1 MKTIIQSIIGLLA
14 CGAINIQAAD
24 YYAAQNGQTPA
35 SPYNTWAKAASN
47 IQDAV
52 NAAGTYDTV
61 WIGAGRY
68 TVPPN
73 ATNYHGTN
81 VVFINRSLNLQSSNG
96 VPGDTIID
104 GNSTNRGIAIIS
116 SARWALKGLVISNCF
131 ATNWGGG
138 IYNLPVAGTGTLQ
151 NCVVTDNSVGWGTA
165 AEGGG
170 MWADVLGAINYV
182 MSNSVFRNNRA
193 LSNPPST
200 QYGRAGAALLGAYT
214 GGGGTFTDCL
224 FENNSAG
231 GRAGAIYLG
240 YESKKFIFD
249 RCIIR
254 GNRTEYA
261 INAIYGGG
269 GIYYGGACRI
279 VMRNCLLCNN
289 SAAPTASGG
298 AITCQ
303 GQGIS
308 TSEFYNCT
316 IVSNRANGGG
326 GGIFI
331 RSWAAAQSYNPVV
344 RVYNSIIYSNEF
356 GYNIS
361 MLAPTNGAAS
371 NAFFYSCS
379 FPSNANF
386 LLSGE
391 GNTTNRPQFANFP
404 GQDFRLAYNSPCINA
419 GTNLDWM
426 TGTLDLDGRD
436 RIRYGRTDM
445 GAFENIFNGT
455 VFGIQ

>member
-1 MKTIIQSIIGLLA
+1 MLSCCALTTR
-14 CGAINIQAAD
+14 AAD

-35 SPYNTWAKAASN
+35 SPYDTWAKAASN

-52 NAAGTYDTV
+52 NAASTYDTV
-61 WIGAGRY
+61 WVGAGRY

-81 VVFINRSLNLQSSNG
+81 VVFINRSLTLQSSNG

-104 GNSTNRGIAIIS
+104 GSGTNRGIAIIS
-116 SARWALKGLVISNCF
+116 SARWTLKGLVISNCF

-138 IYNLPVAGTGTLQ
+138 IYNLPAAGTGTLQ

-170 MWADVLGAINYV
+170 IWANALVAFNYDI
-182 MSNSVFRNNRA
+182 SNCVFRNNRC
-193 LSNPPST
+193 LSVASSNWHGT
-200 QYGRAGAALLGAYT
+200 GGGAVLGAYT
-214 GGGGTFTDCL
+214 GGGGTLTDCL
-224 FENNSAG
+224 IENNAAG
-231 GRAGAIYLG
+231 YRGGGIYLG
-240 YESKKFIFD
+240 YETKKHNFE

-261 INAIYGGG
+261 VNAIYGGAG
-269 GIYYGGACRI
+269 VYGSGMCR
-279 VMRNCLLCNN
+279 VSMRNCLLCNN
-289 SAAPTASGG
+289 WTAASGG
-298 AITCQ
+298 AFTSQ
-303 GQGIS
+303 GQGI
-308 TSEFYNCT
+308 TTQEFYNCT
-316 IVSNRANGGG
+316 IVSNRAPWGG

-331 RSWAAAQSYNPVV
+331 RTWAAAQSYNPVV

-426 TGTLDLDGRD
+426 TGTLDLDGKN